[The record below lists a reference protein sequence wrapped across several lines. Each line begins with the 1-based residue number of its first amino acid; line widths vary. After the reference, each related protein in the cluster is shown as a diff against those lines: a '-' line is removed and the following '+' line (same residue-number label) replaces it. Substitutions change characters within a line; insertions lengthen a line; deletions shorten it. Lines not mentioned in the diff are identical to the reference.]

1 MTVRRPMLEPI
12 GRVAAG
18 GLNLPVIAT
27 LVQATAARE
36 GDILVS
42 MDDDGEVYCTPPKHP
57 FSQSMLRQ
65 YSNCV
70 VGVITPTSK
79 VDDIRDDLAATLKAH
94 RSAA

>member
-1 MTVRRPMLEPI
+1 MKRVILDPI

-18 GLNLPVIAT
+18 GLNVPTLAT
-27 LVQATAARE
+27 LVRSIAARE
-36 GDILVS
+36 GTMLVS
-42 MDDDGEVYCTPPKHP
+42 MDSDGEVYCTPEKHP

-65 YSNCV
+65 YANCV

-79 VDDIRDDLAATLKAH
+79 VDDIREDLAATLAGH

>member
-1 MTVRRPMLEPI
+1 MTMRRPMLDPI

-18 GLNLPVIAT
+18 GLNLTVLAT

-42 MDDDGEVYCTPPKHP
+42 MDSDGEVYCTPPKHP
-57 FSQSMLRQ
+57 FSQAMLRQ

-70 VGVITPTSK
+70 VGTITPTSK
-79 VDDIRDDLAATLKAH
+79 VDDIREDLAATLEGH